1 MSSFSNMTASLWI
14 FVFCVSLLGC
24 TGKQV
29 DIVNPAPVPP
39 ETVNA
44 PAPAD
49 SADKGTG
56 KFTPHDASYSED
68 STGQYLSVSIPADPA
83 SGPHKGEPGELCRLS
98 K

>member
-39 ETVNA
+39 ETVTLFL
-44 PAPAD
+44 PLMPCP
-49 SADKGTG
+49 SAVTLILP
-56 KFTPHDASYSED
+56 FLIFRSFVQWMP
-68 STGQYLSVSIPADPA
+68 L
-83 SGPHKGEPGELCRLS
+83 LR
-98 K
+98 